1 MVHCLHFLPLKQSRD
16 EFFREISASLNKIIN
31 EYENVLLAGDVNI
44 GLLNN
49 SNDQTNNF
57 SDLSDTFNLTKLV
70 REATCFKAG
79 KWSVIDAFLTS
90 KQNRSC
96 LKDG

>member
-44 GLLNN
+44 GHLNN

-57 SDLSDTFNLTKLV
+57 SDLKDTFNFTKLV

-79 KWSVIDAFLTS
+79 KWSVIDALLTS

>member
-31 EYENVLLAGDVNI
+31 EYENVLLARDVNI

-57 SDLSDTFNLTKLV
+57 SDLKDTFNFTKLV

>member
-1 MVHCLHFLPLKQSRD
+1 MVHCLHFLPLKQNRD
-16 EFFREISASLNKIIN
+16 KFFREISVSLNKIIN
-31 EYENVLLAGDVNI
+31 EYENVLLAGYVNV

-49 SNDQTNNF
+49 SNDQANNF
-57 SDLSDTFNLTKLV
+57 SDLKDTFNFTNLV
-70 REATCFKAG
+70 MEATCFKAG
-79 KWSVIDAFLTS
+79 KLSLIDGFLTS

>member
-57 SDLSDTFNLTKLV
+57 SDLKDTFNFTKLV
-70 REATCFKAG
+70 REATSFKAG

>member
-1 MVHCLHFLPLKQSRD
+1 MVHCLHFLSLKQNRD
-16 EFFREISASLNKIIN
+16 EFFREISASVNKIIN

-57 SDLSDTFNLTKLV
+57 SDLNDTFNFTNLV

-79 KWSVIDAFLTS
+79 K
-90 KQNRSC
+90 
-96 LKDG
+96 

>member
-1 MVHCLHFLPLKQSRD
+1 MPLKQNRD
-16 EFFREISASLNKIIN
+16 EFFREISASINKIIN

-57 SDLSDTFNLTKLV
+57 SDLSDTFNLTNLV
-70 REATCFKAG
+70 REATCFKTG
-79 KWSVIDAFLTS
+79 KWSLIDVFLTS